1 MFWTMKIKTCKLR
14 TLTFNTLIDIY
25 MCNIS
30 MKIISQSCDYFIRSM
45 RQKNQI
51 SDNHVLNNRVLGSEL
66 SPSRTLSRISKCLL
80 SINSLAIWNF
90 RCKIYK
96 SISHHIYITKRGRSW
111 GVYNLFKFS
120 ILVNSVINLAY
131 QHMINVLLG
140 KVDRTLN
147 PDQE

>member
-80 SINSLAIWNF
+80 SINSLAI
-90 RCKIYK
+90 
-96 SISHHIYITKRGRSW
+96 
-111 GVYNLFKFS
+111 
-120 ILVNSVINLAY
+120 
-131 QHMINVLLG
+131 
-140 KVDRTLN
+140 
-147 PDQE
+147 